1 MASPLRLEDAL
12 ETNTGCVRKANEDSA
27 VALTEAGVWLVADGM
42 GGHANGKQASEALVR
57 ALAAARIPES
67 FDEACAATAAAIHA
81 ANAEI
86 YAQAQALG
94 VQMGSTAVALVVRE
108 RQFAAIWAGD
118 SRIYLFREGVFHQ
131 LTVDHTQVQEML
143 DRGWLTPEE
152 AEGHPMGHVLARAI
166 GVRPELELDA
176 VSDEV
181 QPGDIFLLCSDGL
194 HGVLTQAE
202 IVAAL
207 GAYGQT
213 AAAPLVAQ
221 CLERGAPDNV
231 TVLLVG
237 ASERTALSFAAPAD
251 TL

>member
-1 MASPLRLEDAL
+1 
-12 ETNTGCVRKANEDSA
+12 
-27 VALTEAGVWLVADGM
+27 M

-57 ALAAARIPES
+57 TLAAARIPED
-67 FDEACAATAAAIHA
+67 FGDACAATAAAIHA

-94 VQMGSTAVALVVRE
+94 VQMGSTVVALVIRE
-108 RQFAAIWAGD
+108 RQFAVIWAGD
-118 SRIYLFREGVFHQ
+118 SRIYLFREGAFHQ

-143 DRGWLTPEE
+143 DRGLLTPEQ

-166 GVRPELELDA
+166 GVRPDLELDA
-176 VSDEV
+176 VSDAV
-181 QPGDIFLLCSDGL
+181 LPGDIFLLCSDGL
-194 HGVLTQAE
+194 HGVLSQDE
-202 IVAAL
+202 IVKAL
-207 GAYGQT
+207 AAYGQT

-237 ASERTALSFAAPAD
+237 ANERTALSFASPAE

>member
-1 MASPLRLEDAL
+1 MGSMLRLDDVL

-27 VALTEAGVWLVADGM
+27 VALTQAGVWLVADGM
-42 GGHANGKQASEALVR
+42 GGHANGQQASQALVR
-57 ALAAARIPES
+57 NLASASIPEG
-67 FDEACAATAAAIHA
+67 FTDACAASAAAIHA

-86 YAQAQALG
+86 YAQAQELG
-94 VQMGSTAVALVVRE
+94 VQMGSTVVALVVRE
-108 RQFAAIWAGD
+108 RQFAALWAGD
-118 SRIYLFREGVFHQ
+118 SRIYLFRAGTLHQ

-143 DRGWLTPEE
+143 DRGLLTQEQ

-194 HGVLTQAE
+194 HGVLTRDE
-202 IVAAL
+202 IAAAL
-207 GAYGQT
+207 TTYGQS

-221 CLERGAPDNV
+221 CLDRGAPDNV
-231 TVLLVG
+231 TVLLVS
-237 ASERTALSFAAPAD
+237 ASERTALIFANPAGM
-251 TL
+251 L